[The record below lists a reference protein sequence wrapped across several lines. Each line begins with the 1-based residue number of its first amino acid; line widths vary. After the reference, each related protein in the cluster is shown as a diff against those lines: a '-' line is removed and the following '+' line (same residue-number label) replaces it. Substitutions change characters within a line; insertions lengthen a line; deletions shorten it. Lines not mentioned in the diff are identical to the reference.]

1 MTSAFDTMSYYRRLS
16 SYRAIVE
23 SNVTGY
29 CIWLAQLGFL
39 YTGQN
44 LELQCEGC
52 SVLVQI
58 HADWSVTRSRLR
70 HKGGCVFD
78 ISLKSF
84 LDDGNRLTRGSSQD
98 DSYLTSEASGDSTSE
113 VSNYSANPQ
122 MGVNQIESSNEA
134 IATCPST
141 TSSEL
146 SRDIAAVS
154 KKDEQC
160 CLSDTSSSGH
170 TFTDRS
176 PQYRLDD
183 RSTLSASP
191 VSALVKSDLATEYIE
206 FPELFRSECCVLKSS
221 EDINNFTSI
230 SRDCDKNPGHF
241 AYFNVSTLQLQHIP
255 SRFRCPEMLRLLK
268 LMGELTARLTVCSTS
283 KEKRQTDVG
292 HHKVRVG
299 TGFVIEHK
307 CQMTMSSQ
315 KEQKSKLRSIK
326 ERFTKGCK
334 KSVGTV
340 YIQTS
345 RHLVYNDEEARK
357 TDVEFFYDSADRKDI
372 VTLKGKYVSTPGD
385 GQCLLACECSDLGF
399 IQRVNQLQTE
409 FFQAAEAL
417 HRKVKKGM
425 LKKMFMVHHPH
436 GGPKVLSYGDFV
448 KVKYSYNS
456 GEANQQPTLTKLN
469 PHDEVE
475 QDVSLYRKSLFYAT
489 DTCPGSSGS
498 PILTFVPIM
507 DNDSVKLLPDISIH
521 NGVETAHKLGASILK
536 SCTQDDFLLARSD
549 TAIAGQLKMLEEDSE
564 DEDSPGNQKVNS
576 PVYKV
581 MSTVAH
587 PEYASYHARL
597 ESFNGWGYGNILN
610 PETLTTSGLYYTGVS
625 DCVRCFQ
632 CDIGLKSWKQ
642 GDDVI
647 AEHKKHS
654 PTCPF
659 LKSLFKSPQ
668 EDGHMTDPR
677 IQSSES
683 TALKL
688 LRAENKTLKENLTCK
703 VCFKSEIK
711 DVFLPCGELYA
722 CSDCS
727 KLLTH
732 CPSCKKQILA
742 TVTVFLT

>member
-84 LDDGNRLTRGSSQD
+84 LDYGNRLTRGSSQD
-98 DSYLTSEASGDSTSE
+98 DSYLISEASGDSISD
-113 VSNYSANPQ
+113 VSSSSANPQ

-160 CLSDTSSSGH
+160 CLSDTSSLGH
-170 TFTDRS
+170 TFTDCS

-206 FPELFRSECCVLKSS
+206 FPELFRSECCVLNSS
-221 EDINNFTSI
+221 DDKHNFTSI

-255 SRFRCPEMLRLLK
+255 SRFRCPEMLRLLT
-268 LMGELTARLTVCSTS
+268 LMGELTARLTVSSTS
-283 KEKRQTDVG
+283 REKRQTEVG
-292 HHKVRVG
+292 HHMVRVG

-315 KEQKSKLRSIK
+315 KELKSKLKTIK
-326 ERFTKGCK
+326 ERFTKGSK

-345 RHLVYNDEEARK
+345 RHLVYNAEEARK

-399 IQRVNQLQTE
+399 IQKLNQLQTE

-417 HRKVKKGM
+417 PRKVKKGM

-456 GEANQQPTLTKLN
+456 GEANKQPTLTKLN

-498 PILTFVPIM
+498 PILTFVPVM
-507 DNDSVKLLPDISIH
+507 RHDCVTLLPNLSIH
-521 NGVETAHKLGASILK
+521 NGVETGHKLGASILK
-536 SCTQDDFLLARSD
+536 MCTVEDFYQPPPQSEHPEESSDDDCSLAK
-549 TAIAGQLKMLEEDSE
+549 Q
-564 DEDSPGNQKVNS
+564 PVNS

-581 MSTVAH
+581 ITTPSY
-587 PEYASYHARL
+587 PEHVMFQTRL
-597 ESFNGWGYGNILN
+597 KSFDSWNFHNILQ
-610 PETLTTSGLYYTGVS
+610 PQTLASLGFFYTGDL

-632 CDIGLKSWKQ
+632 CGLGLRSWKP
-642 GDDVI
+642 GDDVL
-647 AEHKKHS
+647 AQHEKYR
-654 PTCPF
+654 PTCPYLRSL
-659 LKSLFKSPQ
+659 LKTQ
-668 EDGHMTDPR
+668 ENVSTGAFAVPEMSNSD
-677 IQSSES
+677 IES
-683 TALKL
+683 TTLKLLKAEHTALKQQ
-688 LRAENKTLKENLTCK
+688 LTCK
-703 VCFKSEIK
+703 VCYKSEIK
-711 DVFLPCGELYA
+711 DVFLPCGELY
-722 CSDCS
+722 
-727 KLLTH
+727 
-732 CPSCKKQILA
+732 P
-742 TVTVFLT
+742 TVTVQNF